1 MAVTTKFYVVWVV
14 SNCFFLLSLGL
25 VYTSAREIL
34 NDGHHGVS
42 SPSSSSTS
50 SAVGIKHDEQNHLNH
65 QEFAAAAAAAA
76 RLVDSRTSTRG
87 SANYVMS
94 STWRTPQTT
103 YINRKLRA
111 STPLCSKA
119 DISIT
124 QGKSGDSN
132 GIPAFSVQIVNL
144 CVNHNCQLKNIHVA
158 CEAFASARPLDS
170 RVFQRIKYNDCLV
183 MGGAPLRAGGSV
195 AFEYANSSEY
205 PMHVISADLGPCS

>member
-1 MAVTTKFYVVWVV
+1 MATSGVLEFQVCGYYLL
-14 SNCFFLLSLGL
+14 LLSCCLTFTCADLLIDG
-25 VYTSAREIL
+25 AGEIAPAIL
-34 NDGHHGVS
+34 Q
-42 SPSSSSTS
+42 PATFSTGKVWPQ
-50 SAVGIKHDEQNHLNH
+50 AP
-65 QEFAAAAAAAA
+65 
-76 RLVDSRTSTRG
+76 RTH
-87 SANYVMS
+87 
-94 STWRTPQTT
+94 
-103 YINRKLRA
+103 INRKLRA

-144 CVNHNCQLKNIHVA
+144 CVNSNCQLRNIHIA

-170 RVFQRIKYNDCLV
+170 RVFQRVKYNDCLV

-205 PMHVISADLGPCS
+205 PMHVISADLGPCT

>member
-1 MAVTTKFYVVWVV
+1 VTTKFYVVWVV

-42 SPSSSSTS
+42 SSPSSSSTS
-50 SAVGIKHDEQNHLNH
+50 PAAGIKHDEQNHLNH
-65 QEFAAAAAAAA
+65 RELAAAAAA

-94 STWRTPQTT
+94 STWR
-103 YINRKLRA
+103 
-111 STPLCSKA
+111 TPLCSKA